1 MFHCAMETNLS
12 IRTATAADWECVA
25 DFNCRLARETEDKE
39 LNRAKIEPGVQAVV
53 GDANRGVYYLAEQD
67 GKVIGQ
73 LMITREWSDWRNGWF
88 WWIQSLYVIAE
99 SRGRGVFKSL
109 YRHVESEAA
118 KASDVRG
125 LRLYVDED
133 NQRAQ
138 DVYARLGMNKSRYEF
153 FELEF

>member
-1 MFHCAMETNLS
+1 MQTELS
-12 IRTATAADWECVA
+12 IRIAAEADWEHVA
-25 DFNCRLARETEDKE
+25 DFNCRLARETEEKE
-39 LNRAKIEPGVQAVV
+39 LNRAQIEPGVKAVL
-53 GDANRGVYYLAEQD
+53 GDLNRGVYYLAEQD

-99 SRGRGVFKSL
+99 SRGQGIFKAL

-118 KASDVRG
+118 KAGEVRG

-138 DVYARLGMNKSRYEF
+138 DVYARLGMQKSRYEF
-153 FELEF
+153 FEREF

>member
-1 MFHCAMETNLS
+1 METELS
-12 IRTATAADWECVA
+12 IRTATEADWECVA
-25 DFNCRLARETEDKE
+25 DFNCRLASETEGKE
-39 LNRAKIEPGVQAVV
+39 LNREKIDPGVRAVLEDV
-53 GDANRGVYYLAEQD
+53 NRGVYYLAEKD
-67 GKVIGQ
+67 GGVIGQ

-99 SRGRGVFKSL
+99 SRGQGVFKSL

-118 KASDVRG
+118 KSNDVRG